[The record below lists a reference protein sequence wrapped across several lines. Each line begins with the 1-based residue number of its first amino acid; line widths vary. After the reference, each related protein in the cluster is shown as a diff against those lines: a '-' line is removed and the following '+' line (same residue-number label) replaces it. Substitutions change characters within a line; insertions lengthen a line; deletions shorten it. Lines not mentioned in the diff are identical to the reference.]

1 MRFVMLL
8 FSVAAIFVIHVAPAS
23 AQMDDIWRAGARVHA
38 VASDHENLNAAGAI
52 VSVRGTVRQDVRAA
66 GAEVD
71 VDASTGRDYWVAGAI
86 VTVRG
91 SATRH
96 LYAAGAR
103 VSIDAKVG
111 DKLSA
116 AGARVLIGPQTEVSG
131 PVRIA
136 GAEVVFAGSASGG
149 AEIYGDTV
157 RIDGRIVGDV
167 RVMAR
172 QITVGK
178 GAVIDGNV
186 RFESFNEPVIEEGA
200 QITGKQTVTLPQPR
214 GVGPENIIGAI
225 GALILFAVGAGFL
238 LGLILLVGARGF
250 VENSILAMRDAP
262 LRSALIG
269 LGVLILLP
277 VLAAVLM
284 VTIIGVPIGLL
295 TLLAF
300 PLLLFIGAVLAAFGL
315 SDRLFNRVREP
326 RSMGARLLYL
336 IGGLLILVL
345 LGLIPFVGF
354 ATWMLALM
362 FGLGALWQAFR
373 KRVTAPGQPAPT
385 V

>member
-1 MRFVMLL
+1 MRSVML
-8 FSVAAIFVIHVAPAS
+8 FVSAAAAFFIQLAPAS

-38 VASDHENLNAAGAI
+38 VASDHENVSAAGAI

-71 VDASTGRDYWVAGAI
+71 ADASAGRDSWLAGAI
-86 VTVRG
+86 VTARG
-91 SATRH
+91 SVARH

-103 VSIDAKVG
+103 VSVDAKVG
-111 DKLSA
+111 EKLSV
-116 AGARVLIGPQTEVSG
+116 AGARVLIGPQTDVSG
-131 PVRIA
+131 PARIA
-136 GAEVVFAGSASGG
+136 GAEVAFSGTARRG

-157 RIDGRIVGDV
+157 QIDGRISGDLRIV
-167 RVMAR
+167 AR
-172 QITVGK
+172 QMTVGK

-214 GVGPENIIGAI
+214 RVGPENVIAGIGAI
-225 GALILFAVGAGFL
+225 VLFAVGAGFL
-238 LGLILLVGARGF
+238 LGLILLAGARGF
-250 VENSILAMRDAP
+250 IENSIMAMREAP

-277 VLAAVLM
+277 ILAVVLM
-284 VTIIGVPIGLL
+284 VTIVGVPIGLL

-300 PLLLFIGAVLAAFGL
+300 PLLLFIGSVLAAFGL
-315 SDRLFNRVREP
+315 SDRLFNRVQEP
-326 RSMGARLLYL
+326 RSFGARLLYL

-345 LGLIPFVGF
+345 LGLVPFLGF
-354 ATWMLALM
+354 VTWMLALM
-362 FGLGALWQAFR
+362 FGLGGLWQALR
-373 KRVTAPGQPAPT
+373 GRTAGAAIPAAA
-385 V
+385 